1 MYLNKQLT
9 DKDGRTYK
17 MAGVIDGE
25 VFPTPR
31 LQRFGYITM
40 KAGYDGLLCGRG
52 DTIRAHEFHY
62 WDGSDCGSCF
72 TAEKSDGRTW
82 ECCHVSDTLYA
93 GFPHINFYS
102 DTRLAERFVKAC
114 IEYGDKNGQDK

>member
-1 MYLNKQLT
+1 MYLHKNLT
-9 DKDGRTYK
+9 DKEGRTFD

-25 VFPTPR
+25 IFPTSR

-40 KAGYDGLLCGRG
+40 RSKADGLLCSCG

-62 WDGSDCGSCF
+62 FDSSECGSSF
-72 TAEKSDGRTW
+72 TAEKNDGRTW
-82 ECCHVSDTLYA
+82 ECCHVSDSLYA

-102 DTRLAERFVKAC
+102 DTSIAERFVKAC
-114 IEYGDKNGQDK
+114 IVYGEHNGQDK